1 MQRPYRFAD
10 RGPRRLPIASPNV
23 AYTRDNPAI
32 SERRAED
39 THRSLEQRR
48 NDDIRRANDEEARR
62 RQIDEIAA
70 QTILETI
77 NPQGS
82 SAATPSITPG
92 QGNMIPP
99 NVDRFPPQIDQPR
112 PSAGGTPVPGR
123 EMNIALARRLAQA
136 GIGGPA
142 IDTLNSIYSEDR
154 RGADQ
159 KDRQYDEVLRIAG
172 EGDSERAKALAS
184 RYGIQI
190 PQGLLENGKV
200 ARAMAMASQLYGPG
214 SADQAGRYVNEVIA
228 NNGDWEA
235 AYRKVGPPRPK
246 PAAPRGSVKYSDQGA
261 PFWLPDGG
269 GNAVPIGVPDGVTFS
284 GGRAGQTDPA
294 LSRSRFSDV
303 ADREAQAMTNA
314 ALGPRPDPEY
324 GDAAAIQQWD
334 QTYWRAYQQKMQE
347 LAGGGETGPA
357 PAPAAPSIIPDM
369 SGAMSATPPPPEAV
383 QELLDNPSPN
393 AIGEFDEVF
402 GPGAA
407 EQALRDAG
415 RLEERD

>member
-1 MQRPYRFAD
+1 MQRPPRFRA
-10 RGPRRLPIASPNV
+10 PHVRRIPIATPNV
-23 AYTRDNPAI
+23 LYNRDNPAI
-32 SERRAED
+32 QQRRAED
-39 THRSLEQRR
+39 THRTLEQRR
-48 NDDIRRANDEEARR
+48 NDEIRRANDEEERR

-77 NPQGS
+77 NP
-82 SAATPSITPG
+82 TPSVAAPSTPPG

-112 PSAGGTPVPGR
+112 PAAGGTPVPGR
-123 EMNIALARRLAQA
+123 EMNIEIARRLAQA

-142 IDTLNSIYSEDR
+142 IDTLNSIYSDDR

-172 EGDSERAKALAS
+172 AGDSDRAKALAS

-214 SADQAGRYVNEVIA
+214 SEDQASRYVNEVIA

-269 GNAVPIGVPDGVTFS
+269 GQARPYGVPDGATFS
-284 GGRAGQTDPA
+284 GGRTGQTDPA
-294 LSRSRFSDV
+294 LSRSRMSEV
-303 ADREAQAMTNA
+303 ADREATMMTNA
-314 ALGPRPDPEY
+314 ALGPRPDPQF
-324 GDAAAIQQWD
+324 GDPAEVQQWD
-334 QTYWRAYQQKMQE
+334 QTYQRAYQQRMRE
-347 LAGGGETGPA
+347 LGGGGPTGPA
-357 PAPAAPSIIPDM
+357 PAPAGPSMVPDM
-369 SGAMSATPPPPEAV
+369 SNAMTATPPPPEAV

-393 AIGEFDEVF
+393 AVAEFDQVF
-402 GPGAA
+402 GPGSA
-407 EQALRDAG
+407 EQAFRDAG
-415 RLEERD
+415 RLEGRD